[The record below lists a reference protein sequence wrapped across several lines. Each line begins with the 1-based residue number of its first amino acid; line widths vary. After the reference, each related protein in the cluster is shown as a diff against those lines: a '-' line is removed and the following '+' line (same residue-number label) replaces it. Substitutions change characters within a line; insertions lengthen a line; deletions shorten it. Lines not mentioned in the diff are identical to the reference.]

1 MLLGGLHSQRLSRIW
16 AQTTFVE
23 TKLRRDDVC
32 LHNLVL
38 VMLYHDSRQSN
49 NIIIDLERRIVNKGC

>member
-1 MLLGGLHSQRLSRIW
+1 MLLGVLHSQRLSRIW